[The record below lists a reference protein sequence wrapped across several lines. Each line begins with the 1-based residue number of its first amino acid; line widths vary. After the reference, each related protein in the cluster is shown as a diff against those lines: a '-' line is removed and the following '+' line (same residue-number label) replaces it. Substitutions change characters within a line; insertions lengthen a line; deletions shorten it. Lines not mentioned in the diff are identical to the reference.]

1 MYKFLLFTTGGGSED
16 PLNWSSDEAALYSTS
31 ELKGMKP
38 ASLRSIDLFF
48 ETTYGKEIVT
58 IGIKNS
64 MHAEVMKAISAALNS
79 NQNVI
84 TIADVDSSK
93 FCSQH
98 INSCK
103 ITSQETFA
111 QTLLLATR
119 EKLNVTRS
127 NYSSCLI
134 TNLSNESCT
143 VDLHLVSQKEGRF
156 AVDNNLLTN
165 TGTLSNEGTNAAT
178 TSSVTLTVD
187 GTAATSDV
195 FAGERVYDNTTGTFL
210 GVCTARNSNTEIVF
224 GGGLESAITENM
236 QLAVGVRYYLT
247 KDLVIPV
254 AGTLKLEANEIS
266 FDNSTYDLY
275 AKVPTGGDAGVTFV
289 FNY

>member
-1 MYKFLLFTTGGGSED
+1 MEKFLLFTTGGGSQD

-31 ELKGMKP
+31 ELKGMKV
-38 ASLRSIDLFF
+38 ANLRSIDLFF

-58 IGIKNS
+58 LGIQNS
-64 MHAEVMKAISAALNS
+64 THTQVMASISNALNS
-79 NQNVI
+79 TQNVI
-84 TIADVDSSK
+84 TVADVDNSI
-93 FCSQH
+93 FCSPH
-98 INSCK
+98 ITNCK

-111 QTLLLATR
+111 QTVTVATR
-119 EKLNVTRS
+119 EKLNVPRS

-134 TNLSNESCT
+134 TNISDEQCQ

-156 AVDNNLLTN
+156 AKDQHLLTN
-165 TGTLSNEGTNAAT
+165 TVTRSNEGTNAAT
-178 TSSVTLTVD
+178 TSSVTLTVT

-195 FAGERVYDNTTGTFL
+195 FANERVYDNDTGTFL

-224 GGGLESAITENM
+224 GGGLESAITSDM
-236 QLAVGVRYYLT
+236 TLAVGVRYYLI

-254 AGTLKLEANEIS
+254 ASTLKLEANEIS

-275 AKVPTGGDAGVTFV
+275 AKVPNGGDAGVTFI